1 MNWAKSLSSVLHR
14 SFAILILLMVAIMIP
29 STARAQKKG
38 SGGGGSAPPPHNSAP
53 PPTSNRGGGGG
64 TNAGGHTGG
73 NATGG
78 GSSNTYGN
86 KGGSTGAGTGM
97 AGGSHN
103 SNPYGSYG
111 KSGGSTGTGA
121 GGASGGSK
129 SNPYGEYG
137 SSKGGSNP
145 YGSYGS
151 KSPNGAGGSATGGAT
166 GSKGGTS
173 AYGSYGNKGGTNT
186 AGGAGGLNGGTKG
199 GLNGGTRGG
208 SNAGALTGGTKG
220 SASGF
225 TGGTKGGL
233 NGGTRGGSNNS
244 FAGKGGNGAGG
255 FNGKGGNSFAAKG
268 SGPPPGGKSITR
280 SNGDRVDFNKSGA
293 RTGLMTKGG
302 AAAKFDS
309 RGHVNSIQSHGMVI
323 NHAGRGRTIV
333 SERADHTRLVGMGRG
348 RGYSERGYSRGGHEY
363 RSRTYYYHG
372 RAYAR
377 AYRGY
382 YWHGYR
388 YYRYAPAYW
397 YSPGF
402 YGWAYNPWARPVAYG
417 WGWGGAPWYGYYG
430 YYFAPYPVYPSAAFW
445 VTDYLMAQ
453 SLQAAYEAGQDSAQL
468 GGGEFVLAAD
478 QSVALTPEVKKA
490 ISDEVAAIIA
500 AEKNS
505 AAKSNAD
512 SGNGD
517 VTPDALDP
525 AHRVFVVATALSEE
539 TGDGTSCSL
548 SPGDV
553 ITRVD
558 DTPDADKNVKVS
570 VTASQKEDCAKGSQV
585 SVSIDDLQEMHNHLR
600 EQVDDGLSA
609 LSKNQGKGGLP
620 SGPAGNPQANPD
632 GQAQPDPNVGSDLQQ
647 QQQSADQ
654 TEKEVQ
660 QSSGSDNG
668 GA

>member
-1 MNWAKSLSSVLHR
+1 MSSAKSRRCILGR
-14 SFAILILLMVAIMIP
+14 SFAILTLFMVAVMIP
-29 STARAQKKG
+29 ATAQAQKK
-38 SGGGGSAPPPHNSAP
+38 SNGGGGSAPPPSHSAP
-53 PPTSNRGGGGG
+53 PPVNHAPNN
-64 TNAGGHTGG
+64 TNTNVGGHTGG
-73 NATGG
+73 AATGG

-86 KGGSTGAGTGM
+86 KGGSTGAGTG
-97 AGGSHN
+97 AATGGHG
-103 SNPYGSYG
+103 SNPYGDYG
-111 KSGGSTGTGA
+111 KSGGSTGAT
-121 GGASGGSK
+121 GGSK

-137 SSKGGSNP
+137 SSNKGGSSNP

-151 KSPNGAGGSATGGAT
+151 KSPNGAEGGAT

-173 AYGSYGNKGGTNT
+173 AYGSYGNKGGSN
-186 AGGAGGLNGGTKG
+186 AGAPGGLNGGTKG
-199 GLNGGTRGG
+199 GLNGNTKGGTTAGG
-208 SNAGALTGGTKG
+208 YTGGTKGGLTGGTKG
-220 SASGF
+220 GTTAGGF
-225 TGGTKGGL
+225 TGGTKGGA
-233 NGGTRGGSNNS
+233 NAA
-244 FAGKGGNGAGG
+244 FAGGKGGNNAGG
-255 FNGKGGNSFAAKG
+255 FGGKGGNSFAGKT

-280 SNGDRVDFNKSGA
+280 SNGDRVDFNRSGA
-293 RTGLMTKGG
+293 RTGLVTKSG
-302 AAAKFDS
+302 AAARFDS
-309 RGHVNSIQSHGMVI
+309 HGHVSSIQSHGMVI
-323 NHAGRGRTIV
+323 NRAGRGRTIY
-333 SERADHTRLVGMGRG
+333 SERADHSRLVSMGRG

-402 YGWAYNPWARPVAYG
+402 YGWAYNPWARPVYYG

-453 SLQAAYEAGQDSAQL
+453 SLQAAFEAGQDSARL

-505 AAKSNAD
+505 AANPNAD

-517 VTPDALDP
+517 VAPDALDP
-525 AHRVFVVATALSEE
+525 AHRVFVVATALSED
-539 TGDGTSCSL
+539 TADGTSCSL

-570 VTASQKEDCAKGSQV
+570 VTASQKDDCAKGTQV

-632 GQAQPDPNVGSDLQQ
+632 GQAQPDPNVGNDLQQ

-654 TEKEVQ
+654 AEHDVQ
-660 QSSGSDNG
+660 QSAGQDSG